1 MLEYYTVEV
10 MFFVFI
16 LEGGIFMKLSSKM
29 ERCGLSPMR
38 KFNPYAAKTKERGI
52 KIYHLNIGQPDVET
66 PAPFFEALRTFSD
79 KVVSYAPSSGL
90 PVLLDAVRDYYRGIG
105 VELTRDQI
113 LPTTGGSEALQ
124 AVFATILD
132 DGDEVVIP
140 EPFYPNYHTSVTLAG
155 ATIHPVPTYVEEGYF
170 YADRERVEA
179 CINER
184 TRALFVTNPG
194 NPTGAVL
201 TPEQLKLMLDIA
213 KEHNL
218 FIVCDEVYR
227 EFVYAGE
234 PLLSGLQYPGYEDN
248 VVVIDSVS
256 KRFSACGARVG
267 AVISKN
273 KEFMAQVM
281 KWCQCRLASASV
293 EQMAAA
299 ALYRMDPGYFDAV
312 RDEYRLRRD
321 TMVSKLQEIPGCVCR
336 EPKGAFYVMCA
347 LPIDDADKFQLWLLN
362 EFDDKGETVLFACG
376 EPFYATPGRGK
387 NEVRL
392 AYTINAPDIARAID
406 ILKIAIEKYNNR

>member
-1 MLEYYTVEV
+1 
-10 MFFVFI
+10 
-16 LEGGIFMKLSSKM
+16 MKMSSKM

-38 KFNPYAAKTKERGI
+38 KFNPLANEALSRGI
-52 KIYHLNIGQPDVET
+52 KIYHMNIGQPDVET
-66 PAPFFEALRTFSD
+66 PAPFYQALRDFAD
-79 KVVSYAPSSGL
+79 PVVSYAPAPGV

-105 VELTRDQI
+105 VELERGDI
-113 LPTTGGSEALQ
+113 LPTNGGSEALQ
-124 AVFATILD
+124 MVFATILD

-155 ATIHPVPTYVEEGYF
+155 AKIHPVPTFVEEGYF
-170 YADRERVEA
+170 YADRARVEA

-201 TPEQLKLMLDIA
+201 TPEQLRLMLDIA
-213 KEHNL
+213 KEHDL
-218 FIVCDEVYR
+218 FLICDEVYR

-234 PLLSGLQYPGYEDN
+234 PLLSGLQYEGYEDN

-273 KEFMAQVM
+273 KAFMAQVM
-281 KWCQCRLASASV
+281 KWVQCRLASPTV
-293 EQMAAA
+293 EQIASA
-299 ALYRMDPGYFDAV
+299 ALYHMDPSYFDAV

-321 TMVSKLQEIPGCVCR
+321 TCVRKLAEIPGCVCST
-336 EPKGAFYVMCA
+336 PKGAFYVMCA
-347 LPIDDADKFQLWLLN
+347 LPIDDADKFQTWMLR
-362 EFDDKGETVLFACG
+362 EFDDNGETMMFAPG
-376 EPFYATPGRGK
+376 EPFYGTPGRGR
-387 NEVRL
+387 NEIRL
-392 AYTINAPDIARAID
+392 AYTINAPDIERAID
-406 ILKIAIEKYNNR
+406 ILKAAVEAYNRR

>member
-1 MLEYYTVEV
+1 
-10 MFFVFI
+10 
-16 LEGGIFMKLSSKM
+16 MKMSSKM

-38 KFNPYAAKTKERGI
+38 KFNPLANEALSRGI
-52 KIYHLNIGQPDVET
+52 KIYHMNIGQPDVET
-66 PAPFFEALRTFSD
+66 PAPFYQALRDFAD
-79 KVVSYAPSSGL
+79 PVVSYAPAPGV

-105 VELTRDQI
+105 VELERSDI
-113 LPTTGGSEALQ
+113 LPTNGGSEALQ
-124 AVFATILD
+124 MVFATILD

-155 ATIHPVPTYVEEGYF
+155 AKIHPVPTCVEEGYF
-170 YADRERVEA
+170 YADRARVEA

-213 KEHNL
+213 KEHEL
-218 FIVCDEVYR
+218 FLICDEVYR

-234 PLLSGLQYPGYEDN
+234 PLLSGLQYEGYEDN

-267 AVISKN
+267 VVISKN
-273 KEFMAQVM
+273 KAFMAQVM
-281 KWCQCRLASASV
+281 KWVQCRLASPTV
-293 EQMAAA
+293 EQIASA
-299 ALYRMDPGYFDAV
+299 ALYHMDPSYFAAV

-321 TMVSKLQEIPGCVCR
+321 TCVRKLAEIPGCVCST
-336 EPKGAFYVMCA
+336 PKGAFYVMCA
-347 LPIDDADKFQLWLLN
+347 LPIDDADKFQTWMLR
-362 EFDDKGETVLFACG
+362 EFDDNGETMMFAPG
-376 EPFYATPGRGK
+376 EPFYGTPGRGR
-387 NEVRL
+387 NEIRL
-392 AYTINAPDIARAID
+392 AYTINAPDIERAID
-406 ILKIAIEKYNNR
+406 ILKAAVEAYNKR

>member
-1 MLEYYTVEV
+1 
-10 MFFVFI
+10 
-16 LEGGIFMKLSSKM
+16 MKMSSKM

-38 KFNPYAAKTKERGI
+38 KFNPLANEALSRGI
-52 KIYHLNIGQPDVET
+52 KIYHMNIGQPDVET
-66 PAPFFEALRTFSD
+66 PAPFYQALRDFAD
-79 KVVSYAPSSGL
+79 PVVSYAPAPGV

-105 VELTRDQI
+105 VELERGDI
-113 LPTTGGSEALQ
+113 LPTNGGSEALQ
-124 AVFATILD
+124 MVFATILD

-155 ATIHPVPTYVEEGYF
+155 AKIHPVPTFVEEGYF
-170 YADRERVEA
+170 YADRARVEA

-201 TPEQLKLMLDIA
+201 SPEQLKLMLDIA
-213 KEHNL
+213 KEHDIFL
-218 FIVCDEVYR
+218 ICDEVYR

-234 PLLSGLQYPGYEDN
+234 PLLSGLQFEGYEDN
-248 VVVIDSVS
+248 VIVIDSVS

-267 AVISKN
+267 MVISKN
-273 KEFMAQVM
+273 KDFMAQAM

-293 EQMAAA
+293 DQVAAA
-299 ALYRMDPGYFDAV
+299 ALYHMDPGYFDAV

-321 TMVSKLQEIPGCVCR
+321 TMVRKLQEIPGCVCR

-347 LPIDDADKFQLWLLN
+347 LPIDDADKFQMWLLN

-406 ILKIAIEKYNNR
+406 ILKVAIEKYNAK

>member
-1 MLEYYTVEV
+1 
-10 MFFVFI
+10 
-16 LEGGIFMKLSSKM
+16 MKMSSKM

-66 PAPFFEALRTFSD
+66 PAPFYEALRSFSD

-90 PVLLDAVRDYYRGIG
+90 PVFLDAVRDYYRNIG
-105 VELTRDQI
+105 VELTREQI

-124 AVFATILD
+124 LTFATILD

-155 ATIHPVPTYVEEGYF
+155 AAIRPVPTFVEEGYF

-201 TPEQLKLMLDIA
+201 SPEQLKLMLDIA
-213 KEHNL
+213 KEHDIFL
-218 FIVCDEVYR
+218 ICDEVYR

-234 PLLSGLQYPGYEDN
+234 PLLSGLQFEGYEDN
-248 VVVIDSVS
+248 VIVIDSVS

-267 AVISKN
+267 MVISKN
-273 KEFMAQVM
+273 KDFMAQAM

-293 EQMAAA
+293 DQVAAA
-299 ALYRMDPGYFDAV
+299 ALYHMDPGYFDAV

-321 TMVSKLQEIPGCVCR
+321 TMVRKLQEIPGCVCR

-347 LPIDDADKFQLWLLN
+347 LPIDDADKFQMWLLN

-406 ILKIAIEKYNNR
+406 ILKIAIEKYNAK